1 MAIYFSKG
9 KTEITFSEIKLSSTP
24 PFDVAVRDKAAEAKG
39 HFHISIYVPSRQQ
52 EDETLSR
59 RT

>member
-1 MAIYFSKG
+1 MVICFSKG

-24 PFDVAVRDKAAEAKG
+24 PFTCVAVRDKAADAKG

-52 EDETLSR
+52 
-59 RT
+59 

>member
-9 KTEITFSEIKLSSTP
+9 KTEITFTEIKLSSTP

-52 EDETLSR
+52 EDETL
-59 RT
+59 